1 MTQFENWGDY
11 FWPDQIDDSKI
22 NKLGIRDQGVL
33 EQVERSRSAERA
45 IEIIA
50 GDVAITPTY
59 DLAHLRAI
67 HRQLFQDVYVSVRSR
82 SARRWPDVWRGCR
95 EM

>member
-11 FWPDQIDDSKI
+11 FWPDQIDDCKI

-50 GDVAITPTY
+50 GDVAIAPMTWRTFG
-59 DLAHLRAI
+59 R
-67 HRQLFQDVYVSVRSR
+67 FTGSCSR
-82 SARRWPDVWRGCR
+82 MSTTGPASF
-95 EM
+95 E